1 MCKAQG
7 VPRAK
12 DRQGQDR
19 QGTVC
24 GQTDRMQKEIE
35 HCMGTEK
42 QHEVQREG
50 TAWGQTDSIQ
60 HGIQRQGTAWGQ
72 TDSTEHETA
81 WSEHLASP
89 KSIDKEVVC
98 PSVIK
103 VKD

>member
-1 MCKAQG
+1 

-50 TAWGQTDSIQ
+50 TAWGQTDS
-60 HGIQRQGTAWGQ
+60 
-72 TDSTEHETA
+72 TEHETA